1 MLGIIGGAGFYSAG
15 YAENLRH
22 LEMVTE
28 YSDVAVPIELIETD
42 KPFAFLARHG
52 KDHHIPPH
60 EINFRANID
69 ALREAGVT
77 EIVAINTVGGIAKGT
92 GPGAII
98 IPDQLIDYTWGRQST
113 FCGQNKRF
121 VKHVD
126 FSFPFDRALSDR
138 LISAVNAINQQSGAA
153 RPVLSAGVYGVTQGP
168 RLETAAEIQKMRR
181 DGCDIV
187 GMTAMPEAV
196 LAREAGINYGLIALS
211 VNWAAGV
218 LPSEVTMEEI
228 EAVLVDGHQF
238 LRRVLSII
246 IDD

>member
-1 MLGIIGGAGFYSAG
+1 MLGIIGGSGFYSAG
-15 YAENLRH
+15 YAENLRR

-77 EIVAINTVGGIAKGT
+77 EIVAINAVGGIAEGT

-113 FCGQNKRF
+113 FCGQSKRF

-138 LISAVNAINQQSGAA
+138 LISAVNAINDQSGAA
-153 RPVLSAGVYGVTQGP
+153 RPVMTAGVYGVTQGP

-196 LAREAGINYGLIALS
+196 LAREAGITYGLIALS
-211 VNWAAGV
+211 VNWAAGI

-228 EAVLVDGHQF
+228 EAVLADGHQF

>member
-1 MLGIIGGAGFYSAG
+1 MLGIIGGSGFYSAG
-15 YAENLRH
+15 YAENLRR

-28 YSDVAVPIELIETD
+28 YSDVAVPLELIETD

-77 EIVAINTVGGIAKGT
+77 EIVAINAVGGIAEGT

-113 FCGQNKRF
+113 FCGQSKRF

-138 LISAVNAINQQSGAA
+138 LISAVNAINDQSGAA
-153 RPVLSAGVYGVTQGP
+153 RPVMTAGVYGVTQGP

-196 LAREAGINYGLIALS
+196 LAREAGITYGLIALS
-211 VNWAAGV
+211 VNWAAGI

-228 EAVLVDGHQF
+228 EAVLADGHQF

>member
-1 MLGIIGGAGFYSAG
+1 MLGIIGGSGFYNAG
-15 YAENLRH
+15 YAENIRH

-69 ALREAGVT
+69 ALRQAGVT
-77 EIVAINTVGGIAKGT
+77 EIVAINAVGGITEGT
-92 GPGAII
+92 DPGAII
-98 IPDQLIDYTWGRQST
+98 IPNQLIDYTWGRQST
-113 FCGQNKRF
+113 FCGQSKRF

-138 LISAVNAINQQSGAA
+138 LISAVNAINDQSGAA
-153 RPVLSAGVYGVTQGP
+153 RQVMTTGVYGVTQGP

-211 VNWAAGV
+211 VNCAAGI
-218 LPSEVTMEEI
+218 LPGEVTMEEI
-228 EAVLVDGHQF
+228 EAVLADGHQF
-238 LRRVLSII
+238 LRRVLSIM
-246 IDD
+246 IDT

>member
-1 MLGIIGGAGFYSAG
+1 MLGIIGGSGFYSAG
-15 YAENLRH
+15 YAENLRR

-77 EIVAINTVGGIAKGT
+77 EIVAINAVGGIAEGT
-92 GPGAII
+92 GPGTII

-113 FCGQNKRF
+113 FCGQSQRF

-138 LISAVNAINQQSGAA
+138 LISAVNAINDQSGAA
-153 RPVLSAGVYGVTQGP
+153 RPVMTAGVYGVTQGP

-211 VNWAAGV
+211 VNWAAGI

-228 EAVLVDGHQF
+228 EAVLADGHQF

>member
-1 MLGIIGGAGFYSAG
+1 MLGIIGGSGFYSAG
-15 YAENLRH
+15 YAENSRY

-28 YSDVAVPIELIETD
+28 YSDVVVPIELIETD

-77 EIVAINTVGGIAKGT
+77 EIVAINAVGGIAEGA

-113 FCGQNKRF
+113 FCGQSKRF

-138 LISAVNAINQQSGAA
+138 LISAVNAINEQSPAA
-153 RPVLSAGVYGVTQGP
+153 RPVMTAGVYGVTQGP

-211 VNWAAGV
+211 VNWAAGI

-228 EAVLVDGHQF
+228 EVVLADGNQF

>member
-1 MLGIIGGAGFYSAG
+1 MLGIIGGSGFYSAG
-15 YAENLRH
+15 YAENLRR

-77 EIVAINTVGGIAKGT
+77 EIVAINAVGGIAEGT

-113 FCGQNKRF
+113 FCGQSKRF

-138 LISAVNAINQQSGAA
+138 LISAVNAINDQSGAA
-153 RPVLSAGVYGVTQGP
+153 RPVMTAGVYGCLLYTSPSP
-168 RLETAAEIQKMRR
+168 RDVEESRMAAS
-181 DGCDIV
+181 
-187 GMTAMPEAV
+187 A
-196 LAREAGINYGLIALS
+196 
-211 VNWAAGV
+211 
-218 LPSEVTMEEI
+218 
-228 EAVLVDGHQF
+228 
-238 LRRVLSII
+238 
-246 IDD
+246 